1 MQQLLTSCCGVA
13 IRKAPSSVHL
23 RVMKTTAALMSF
35 VFALHLSSAGAE
47 GPLVFVSAFASGD
60 KAGIHAFGFDLEKG
74 VLKPL
79 HRTTEIQNPFFLALS
94 PDKRFLYA
102 IDTEK
107 FGGDE
112 NENVAAFAIEG
123 REGKLQRLNQQTTRG
138 TASCYLDVDATG
150 KTVLVANYSSGS
162 VASLPVQADGSLGA
176 AASFFQHSGSS
187 VDPQRQKGPNA
198 HSIVVS
204 PDNRFALAADL
215 GIDKIMIYK
224 LDAAKAVLT
233 PNDAQPFAQMQ
244 PGSGPRHLTF
254 HPNGK
259 LVYVINE
266 LANTITVFDWN
277 AAGGMLK
284 EKQSIATL
292 PKEFTGKS
300 YTADLKIT
308 PDGKHLYGTNR
319 GHDSLASYRI
329 ADDGTLTL
337 LSIQPSGGKG
347 PQNLL
352 ITPDGRWLLC
362 ANMPGNN
369 VVVFK
374 IDATS
379 GGITA
384 HGEPVEVPMASC
396 IRWLP

>member
-1 MQQLLTSCCGVA
+1 MRHFLIALLASTSF
-13 IRKAPSSVHL
+13 
-23 RVMKTTAALMSF
+23 AA
-35 VFALHLSSAGAE
+35 E
-47 GPLVFVSAFASGD
+47 PLVFVTAFASGD
-60 KAGIHAFGFDLEKG
+60 KAGIHAFTFDSEKG
-74 VLKPL
+74 ALKPL
-79 HRTTEIQNPFFLALS
+79 YRTTDIQNPFFIAVS

-102 IDTEK
+102 IDAEK

-112 NENVAAFAIEG
+112 DENVAAFALEG
-123 REGKLQRLNQQTTRG
+123 RTGRLKRLNHQSARG
-138 TASCYLDVDATG
+138 TASCYLDVDPTG
-150 KTVLVANYSSGS
+150 KSVLVANYSSGS
-162 VASLPVQADGSLGA
+162 VASLPVKSDGSLGE

-187 VDPQRQKGPNA
+187 ADAQRQKGPNA
-198 HSIVVS
+198 HCFVIS
-204 PDNRFALAADL
+204 PDNKHALAADL
-215 GIDKIMIYK
+215 GIDKIMIYT
-224 LDAAKAVLT
+224 LDATKAKLV
-233 PNDAQPFAQMQ
+233 PNTAQPFAKLT

-266 LANTITVFDWN
+266 LANTITVFDWS
-277 AAGGMLK
+277 AADGTLK

-292 PKEFTGKS
+292 PADFTGKS

-319 GHDSLASYRI
+319 GHDSIASYRI
-329 ADDGTLTL
+329 AEDGTLTL
-337 LSIQPSGGKG
+337 LAIQPSGGKG

-352 ITPDGRWLLC
+352 VTPDGKWLLC

-374 IDATS
+374 LDATS
-379 GGITA
+379 GSITA

-396 IRWLP
+396 IRWVE